1 MNRNQHRKVEG
12 SMKKVILSV
21 IVIAAM
27 FSLLQAVPFQTL
39 GMLRTPDAYVL
50 PHKAA
55 ELMLA
60 GYYYDVAKPVDDDDF
75 APYMM
80 AGVGLFDRVE
90 LGLFLGDK
98 VKDEPMVYFL
108 NMKFKVL
115 QETPRFPQLAV
126 GMDNIFS
133 PVSTHG
139 VHDGGLTPTDDFYEH
154 PDKAAFEHYS
164 PYAVASKQAV
174 VFGMPWMFNLGFG
187 SNRFIGQ
194 VSRSRVFNG
203 IFMSAELSPIRDLAI
218 QGEYS
223 GHDFNA
229 GVKYSWKN
237 WGFKVGASALE
248 DLAKDNGYEDN
259 LRVAFAVSYLFDKYA
274 EAQRRPDLS
283 RYASGRDLED
293 PYIVDLGTIP
303 PEQGVVI
310 PPSAEVVP
318 GTGEVVVIPP
328 TGTTPGTT
336 PGTSTGEVAVVTP
349 GTTLETP
356 GLSGTGG
363 TTNYSQ
369 LSPEVRDLLEE
380 LRQLRQ
386 EREKAQKS
394 LEDLRSWIQELKAN
408 RN

>member
-1 MNRNQHRKVEG
+1 
-12 SMKKVILSV
+12 
-21 IVIAAM
+21 
-27 FSLLQAVPFQTL
+27 
-39 GMLRTPDAYVL
+39 
-50 PHKAA
+50 
-55 ELMLA
+55 
-60 GYYYDVAKPVDDDDF
+60 
-75 APYMM
+75 
-80 AGVGLFDRVE
+80 
-90 LGLFLGDK
+90 
-98 VKDEPMVYFL
+98 
-108 NMKFKVL
+108 
-115 QETPRFPQLAV
+115 
-126 GMDNIFS
+126 
-133 PVSTHG
+133 
-139 VHDGGLTPTDDFYEH
+139 
-154 PDKAAFEHYS
+154 
-164 PYAVASKQAV
+164 
-174 VFGMPWMFNLGFG
+174 
-187 SNRFIGQ
+187 
-194 VSRSRVFNG
+194 
-203 IFMSAELSPIRDLAI
+203 MSAELSPIRDLAI

>member
-1 MNRNQHRKVEG
+1 
-12 SMKKVILSV
+12 MKKVILSV
-21 IVIAAM
+21 IVIATM

-50 PHKAA
+50 PHRAA

-60 GYYYDVAKPVDDDDF
+60 GYYYDVAKPVDIDGF

-90 LGLFLGDK
+90 LGMFVGDK
-98 VKDEPMVYFL
+98 VEDEPLVYFL
-108 NMKFKVL
+108 NLKFKVL
-115 QETPRFPQLAV
+115 QETPRLPQLAI

-133 PVSTHG
+133 PVTTHG
-139 VHDGGLTPTDDFYEH
+139 VHDGGLVPGDDFYAH
-154 PDKAAFEHYS
+154 PDKAAFEYYS

-174 VFGMPWMFNLGFG
+174 VFGMPWMFNLGIG
-187 SNRFIGQ
+187 SNRFVGQ
-194 VSRSRVFNG
+194 VGRSRIFNG
-203 IFMSAELSPIRDLAI
+203 LFASAEFSPIRDLAI

-229 GVKYSWKN
+229 GLKYTWKN
-237 WGFKVGASALE
+237 WGFKVGASAIE

-259 LRVAFAVSYLFDKYA
+259 LRLGFAVSYLFDKYA

-283 RYASGRDLED
+283 RYAMDSDLEE
-293 PYIVDLGTIP
+293 PYVVDLGTVP
-303 PEQGVVI
+303 PEEGVVI
-310 PPSAEVVP
+310 PPTGEEVP

-328 TGTTPGTT
+328 TGTTPET
-336 PGTSTGEVAVVTP
+336 PGTGEVAVVTP

-363 TTNYSQ
+363 STNYAQ
-369 LSPEVRDLLEE
+369 LSPEVRSLLDE
-380 LRQLRQ
+380 LKQLRE

-394 LEDLRSWIQELKAN
+394 LDDLRSWIQELKAN